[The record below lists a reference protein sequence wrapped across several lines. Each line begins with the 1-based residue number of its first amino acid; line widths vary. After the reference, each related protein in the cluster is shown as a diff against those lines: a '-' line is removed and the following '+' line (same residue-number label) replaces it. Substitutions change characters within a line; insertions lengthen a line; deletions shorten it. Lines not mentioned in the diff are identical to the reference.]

1 MNRLSGYPFESHS
14 HLDPIPLRWEWFFL
28 LSTGGL
34 LMKVTLT
41 LMCTVLVLAVINLS
55 QNPLTEIEKY
65 KLRQLVSELADSIS
79 DNTSNEM
86 SISRVIESIDA
97 VFKSAAH

>member
-1 MNRLSGYPFESHS
+1 MKAALI
-14 HLDPIPLRWEWFFL
+14 PI
-28 LSTGGL
+28 
-34 LMKVTLT
+34 
-41 LMCTVLVLAVINLS
+41 CTVLGLAGIHLS

-79 DNTSNEM
+79 DNNSNEM

-97 VFKSAAH
+97 VFKIAAH

>member
-1 MNRLSGYPFESHS
+1 MKA
-14 HLDPIPLRWEWFFL
+14 
-28 LSTGGL
+28 T
-34 LMKVTLT
+34 LMS
-41 LMCTVLVLAVINLS
+41 MCTVLVLAVINLS

-97 VFKSAAH
+97 VL